1 MSHFI
6 CKFYYF
12 HLLALF
18 LILWLKCLPNRS
30 SFSTG
35 SSYPPSTHVSGPMSH
50 YALSESRSA
59 LSESHS
65 RPETP
70 MDISLPLGS
79 KRTVDESLLHKLKAA
94 GLTINDSLCYDT
106 NPTLQVM
113 YQRYAHINEIQA
125 KISDMVAERKW
136 PADLG
141 KYPNKTELIGLFVA
155 KTTWHNSYAKVF
167 PMAEGYEDMLAW
179 LEGDS
184 DRKSDVD
191 LWGTTKSRYTIA
203 DLGEWLKKQK
213 GKKAVKPV
221 MRSAVQ
227 STKGAKEKEKKQGS
241 ASGSGVGKGNQ
252 KAVESEQADSKKKG
266 HKKKKVAASG

>member
-1 MSHFI
+1 MSHSI

-12 HLLALF
+12 YLLALF

-35 SSYPPSTHVSGPMSH
+35 SSYPPSTHISGPMSH
-50 YALSESRSA
+50 YASSESHSA

-65 RPETP
+65 CPETP
-70 MDISLPLGS
+70 MDISVPLGS

-136 PADLG
+136 PAELG
-141 KYPNKTELIGLFVA
+141 KSQTRLCL
-155 KTTWHNSYAKVF
+155 
-167 PMAEGYEDMLAW
+167 
-179 LEGDS
+179 
-184 DRKSDVD
+184 
-191 LWGTTKSRYTIA
+191 
-203 DLGEWLKKQK
+203 LGFL
-213 GKKAVKPV
+213 
-221 MRSAVQ
+221 
-227 STKGAKEKEKKQGS
+227 
-241 ASGSGVGKGNQ
+241 
-252 KAVESEQADSKKKG
+252 
-266 HKKKKVAASG
+266 